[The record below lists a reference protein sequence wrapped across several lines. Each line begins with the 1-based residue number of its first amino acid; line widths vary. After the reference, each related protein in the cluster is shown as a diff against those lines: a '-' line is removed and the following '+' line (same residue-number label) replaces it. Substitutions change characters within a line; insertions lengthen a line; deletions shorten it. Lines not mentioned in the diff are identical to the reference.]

1 MRVLLI
7 EDEPLTRESMAIYL
21 RSEGMDV
28 HEAQNVSDAARKLSR
43 ETPDVA
49 VVDIML
55 GDGSGFDLIKS
66 LSSSGVGIIVVSAR
80 GSALDRVLGLELGAD
95 DYVTKPVEP
104 RELALRIR
112 KLHARM
118 VPAAPAEKSRGI
130 YEFAGYE
137 LDTVSQTLRDSA
149 GHPVDLTGAQLRL
162 LELLVQSPNR
172 VFERD
177 TIAEHIHGRQWITEG
192 RAVDVLVSKL
202 RAKIDAP
209 DAPSLIRSVRGVGY
223 LFATEVKR
231 RPAAAR

>member
-1 MRVLLI
+1 MLLI
-7 EDEPLTRESMAIYL
+7 EDEPLTRESMALYL

-28 HEAQNVSDAARKLSR
+28 QEAQNLADAGRKLSR
-43 ETPDVA
+43 DKPDVA

-118 VPAAPAEKSRGI
+118 APAGAPGRDRGV
-130 YEFAGYE
+130 YEFAGFE
-137 LDTVSQTLRDSA
+137 LDTVSQTLRDA
-149 GHPVDLTGAQLRL
+149 QGHSVELTGAQFRL
-162 LELLVQSPNR
+162 LELLAQSPNR

-177 TIAEHIHGRQWITEG
+177 AIAEHIHGRQWIAEG

-202 RAKIDAP
+202 RSKIDP
-209 DAPSLIRSVRGVGY
+209 PNAPSLIRSVRGVGY
-223 LFATEVKR
+223 LFATEVR
-231 RPAAAR
+231 RKSVRAE

>member
-7 EDEPLTRESMAIYL
+7 EDEPLTRETMALYL
-21 RSEGMDV
+21 RSEGLEV
-28 HEAQNVSDAARKLSR
+28 QEAENMSDAAKKLAR
-43 ETPDVA
+43 EKPDVA

-55 GDGSGFDLIKS
+55 GDGSGFDLIKT

-80 GSALDRVLGLELGAD
+80 GSAFDRVLGLELGAD

-118 VPAAPAEKSRGI
+118 APPASSGKSRGV
-130 YEFAGYE
+130 YMFAGFE
-137 LDTVSQTLRDSA
+137 LDTVSQMVRDER
-149 GHPVDLTGAQLRL
+149 GNTVELTGAQFRL
-162 LELLVQSPNR
+162 LELFVQSPNR

-177 TIAEHIHGRQWITEG
+177 SIAEHIHGRQWITEG

-202 RAKIDAP
+202 RAKIDK
-209 DAPSLIRSVRGVGY
+209 DGAPSLIRSVRGIGY

-231 RPAAAR
+231 RTI